1 MAQYT
6 LTARKREKK
15 GKQAAKR
22 IRKDNGIPAIFYGP
36 NTDPIMLT
44 VDSSDLEK
52 IMQKTIGENII
63 LGLHIESD
71 NGTDIRKVILKELVT
86 DPVNDMYLHADF
98 HEISMDKELTVEVP
112 VQLINTPVGVTNGG
126 ILQHVR
132 RNITISCLPD
142 KLMDSINV
150 DVSDLDM
157 GDSLHIGDI
166 KLPEG
171 VTLEDDGK
179 LTLAVVIAPSVLA
192 AEEIEGEEEE
202 EKEEGEDETAVEE
215 TDTKSDD

>member
-1 MAQYT
+1 MAQYS
-6 LTARKREKK
+6 LTARKRDEK

-22 IRKDNGIPAIFYGP
+22 IRRDNRIPAIFYGP

-44 VDSSDLEK
+44 VDSSDLGK

-63 LGLHIESD
+63 LRLHIESD
-71 NGTDIRKVILKELVT
+71 NGTDIKRVILKELAT
-86 DPVNDMYLHADF
+86 DRVNDTYLHADF

-142 KLMDSINV
+142 QLMDSINV
-150 DVSDLDM
+150 DVSNLDM

-171 VTLEDDGK
+171 VTLEDDDK
-179 LTLAVVIAPSVLA
+179 LTVASVIAPSVY
-192 AEEIEGEEEE
+192 AEEEIEEEE
-202 EKEEGEDETAVEE
+202 EEEEEGEKETEVEE